1 MSFLFYFY
9 IFIYFYFYF
18 LFYNLYFNIPLSCII
33 WSGVLCNDLSNIW
46 FYLDQ
51 STPEVH
57 ANAAETLCA
66 ITRNASSALAIKL
79 SSPRFVLWA
88 VLFIEH
94 MLCTCTY
101 FIERLKKL
109 FVNISF
115 VARIFGHALEDSHS
129 KSGLVHS
136 LSVCISLLDPKR
148 SVAASPM
155 FHSFRTQHMYEPPIT
170 INPETIG
177 AMLPKLGEFV
187 NICCLWFFMMWNLF
201 KKFLC
206 VCVFFFFMQNVLF
219 DVLPFKLRMHILD
232 AYYMSLFV
240 LLLARVF
247 FLLARREVISIQNL
261 LFSI

>member
-18 LFYNLYFNIPLSCII
+18 LFFNLYFNIPLSCII

-101 FIERLKKL
+101 FIERLK
-109 FVNISF
+109 SF
-115 VARIFGHALEDSHS
+115 CQYQLCCKDIWSCIGRFTFKIWPSPLALCLYFFARS
-129 KSGLVHS
+129 
-136 LSVCISLLDPKR
+136 
-148 SVAASPM
+148 
-155 FHSFRTQHMYEPPIT
+155 
-170 INPETIG
+170 
-177 AMLPKLGEFV
+177 
-187 NICCLWFFMMWNLF
+187 
-201 KKFLC
+201 
-206 VCVFFFFMQNVLF
+206 
-219 DVLPFKLRMHILD
+219 
-232 AYYMSLFV
+232 
-240 LLLARVF
+240 
-247 FLLARREVISIQNL
+247 
-261 LFSI
+261 